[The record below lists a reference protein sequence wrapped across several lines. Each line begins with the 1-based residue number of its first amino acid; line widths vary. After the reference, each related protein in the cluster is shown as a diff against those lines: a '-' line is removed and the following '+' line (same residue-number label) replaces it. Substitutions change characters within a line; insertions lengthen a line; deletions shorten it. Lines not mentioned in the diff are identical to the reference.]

1 MNTMTTFTYLLNLEK
16 SLDPGMEKKIK
27 KYEEKKKK
35 LLAKTIIDQE
45 IFQKG
50 LSDFGTTYDNYNHA

>member
-27 KYEEKKKK
+27 KYE
-35 LLAKTIIDQE
+35 TIDEQAFSKVVSKIKE
-45 IFQKG
+45 EY
-50 LSDFGTTYDNYNHA
+50 L

>member
-50 LSDFGTTYDNYNHA
+50 LSDFGT